1 MYWSWILS
9 AFGVFGI
16 WLAGRKNKMGWAV
29 GMAAQLL
36 WTAYATLTHQYG
48 FLVSAVLYFWVYAKN
63 FLAWRSETTKE
74 ETS

>member
-1 MYWSWILS
+1 MHWSWILS

-29 GMAAQLL
+29 GMA
-36 WTAYATLTHQYG
+36 
-48 FLVSAVLYFWVYAKN
+48 VLYFWVYAKN